1 MPAVLKTIPYDP
13 GLAERRPELAAGMP
27 RFPERRPEMGI
38 GWASRGQAAE
48 LHASL
53 GGLPGCRG
61 EPADR
66 DQARRLGWPEDL
78 RTANPIYQPVELAG
92 ASVDSL
98 ASRALALHQH
108 AIAIRIELG
117 YYPNLNPAAPEYR
130 PRKRLLPVLGGPA
143 P

>member
-1 MPAVLKTIPYDP
+1 VPAVLKTIPYDP
-13 GLAERRPELAAGMP
+13 GLAERRPDLAVGMP
-27 RFPERRPEMGI
+27 RFPERWPEMGI

-48 LHASL
+48 LHTS
-53 GGLPGCRG
+53 PGAPGYRG

-66 DQARRLGWPEDL
+66 DQTRRLGWPGDL
-78 RTANPIYQPVELAG
+78 RTANAVYQPVELAG

-98 ASRALALHQH
+98 ASQALALHQH
-108 AIAIRIELG
+108 AIAIWIGIG

-130 PRKRLLPVLGGPA
+130 PRKRLLPVWGSPT